1 MFKHS
6 AILAAVL
13 AAGFTTTTA
22 SAEDKLDKVRLGWCS
37 QTLNATIAPIAIA
50 QKMGWFKEKG
60 IEVEVLSL
68 NGSSDC
74 ARNVATGEVDAAF
87 GAPEPV
93 ALLRSQGVDIKVF
106 ATGYRRN
113 IFGLAV
119 PEDSEIKTYADMKGK
134 TIGVTTMSS
143 VGVVIAR
150 AVLEN
155 AGLNA
160 QSDVKIVVSGPPAQS
175 AALIRSGQVDLLS
188 HWGTN
193 YLLVER
199 SGVPLRRIEDAS
211 ISAFPANSFVGM
223 QKKIEKDGD
232 KLAAL
237 ARGYF
242 MGTAFALKYPEK
254 ASDILYEMYP
264 HIKPLSMSDE
274 VSRQLNVDLIAEEG
288 QVKTLEEGAVWG
300 QSDPVIYDNYMKWLR
315 QWELLKSDVS
325 GEDILNVDLL
335 EAIND
340 FNEAEVL
347 KAAEQG

>member
-1 MFKHS
+1 MLKYTTITAAAFAVMATFQS
-6 AILAAVL
+6 AAA
-13 AAGFTTTTA
+13 
-22 SAEDKLDKVRLGWCS
+22 EEKLDKVRLGWCS
-37 QTLNATIAPIAIA
+37 QTLNATIAPVAVA
-50 QKMGWFKEKG
+50 QKMGWFKDRG

-93 ALLRSQGVDIKVF
+93 ALLRSQGIDIKVF

-119 PEDSEIKTYADMKGK
+119 PESSDIKTYADMKGK

-160 QSDVKIVVSGPPAQS
+160 QNDVKIVVSGPPAQS

-223 QKKIEKDGD
+223 QKKIEQDGD

-242 MGTAFALKYPEK
+242 MGTAFALANPEK

-264 HIKPLSMSDE
+264 DIKPLSMSDE
-274 VSRQLNVDLIAEEG
+274 ASRQLNVDLIAEEG
-288 QVKTLEEGAVWG
+288 RVKTLEEGARWG
-300 QSDPVIYDNYMKWLR
+300 QSEPQIYDSYMKWLH
-315 QWELLKSDVS
+315 QWGLLKSAVT
-325 GEDILNVDLL
+325 GAEILNVDLL

-340 FNEAEVL
+340 FSEADVK
-347 KAAEQG
+347 KAAERG